1 MSEMIRAE
9 INDEVLSAYMDGELE
24 AGETLDVRDAIE
36 EDSAL
41 GERLAALTAA
51 DALVRKHAHALDRQP
66 LPAGVLRRLEEQ
78 SSEATDPEAC
88 GSQVIHVDF
97 LRRGC
102 HYVQTH
108 AAAAACLVLAVG
120 VVAFVV
126 GRMDGR
132 AVPGMTEYASALA
145 SSTSGDTIMLD
156 EANTLV
162 TRFSFRDESGRFCRQ
177 YRLQTPEQS
186 TENVACRDEND
197 WVVVASLDA
206 TLADGGE
213 YRPASQLPAMDS
225 LLDEMMAGA
234 PLSLTEERQLIRNDW
249 RAD

>member
-1 MSEMIRAE
+1 MKRAE

-36 EDSAL
+36 ADPAL

-51 DALVRKHAHALDRQP
+51 DALVRKHAHALDQQP
-66 LPAGVLRRLEEQ
+66 LPASVLRRLEEP
-78 SSEATDPEAC
+78 SGAMDTKEPE
-88 GSQVIHVDF
+88 SNVIRVDF
-97 LRRGC
+97 LRRSC
-102 HYVQTH
+102 RYVQTH
-108 AAAAACLVLAVG
+108 AAAAACLVLALG
-120 VVAFVV
+120 VVAFVA

-132 AVPGMTEYASALA
+132 AVPGVSEYAAALA
-145 SSTSGDTIMLD
+145 NSTSGDTIRLD
-156 EANTLV
+156 ESNTLV

-186 TENVACRDEND
+186 TENVACHADNG
-197 WVVVASLDA
+197 WVVIASLDA

-234 PLSLTEERQLIRNDW
+234 PLSLTEERQLIRNNW